1 MFHLSI
7 NGYCKTRL
15 HRSYCVLSMFKLR
28 CKRHYRNQIQQ
39 HIAGVEHDVNTSR
52 TRRRSDADIRSAA
65 AAARRSVTIG
75 GGGVSKMSTAAARRR
90 RRTALVRRGFV
101 LISVTSLH
109 LSHLRY
115 IADANRFAPKLRPR
129 QTSRN
134 YSRTTCMCNPNHKMD
149 VMANRQLSVVYCLSK
164 IEC

>member
-1 MFHLSI
+1 
-7 NGYCKTRL
+7 
-15 HRSYCVLSMFKLR
+15 MFKLH
-28 CKRHYRNQIQQ
+28 CKRHYRKLATYITGIQ
-39 HIAGVEHDVNTSR
+39 HDVNTSR
-52 TRRRSDADIRSAA
+52 KRRRRDADIRSAAA

-164 IEC
+164 IECWPMTRKRLMTLHLPEISYF